1 MTLFVEMFKVTGNY
15 NYLWSTG
22 DTTLA
27 IKVAPN
33 LSTTYFVTVFDSIES
48 CFDSILVAVTN
59 LMSLLVAKIQHTI
72 NDASL
77 LNSNPI
83 TEVDEKTR
91 AIIEAAI
98 KMHTK
103 R

>member
-1 MTLFVEMFKVTGNY
+1 MVYLKIVMDSNFFLDAITLTIFGMGFVFVF
-15 NYLWSTG
+15 
-22 DTTLA
+22 LA
-27 IKVAPN
+27 
-33 LSTTYFVTVFDSIES
+33 L
-48 CFDSILVAVTN
+48 LVVVTN